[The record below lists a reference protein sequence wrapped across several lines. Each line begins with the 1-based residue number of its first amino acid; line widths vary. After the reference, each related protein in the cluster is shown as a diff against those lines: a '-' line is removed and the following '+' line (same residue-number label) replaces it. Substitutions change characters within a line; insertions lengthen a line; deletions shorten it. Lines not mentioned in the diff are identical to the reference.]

1 MSEVQSGSEHAT
13 CCPICGSEELSARFR
28 VAFPRFGPNSSHV
41 WPVDVEPPVPYWS
54 IDGCG
59 NCGVHFANPM
69 PAADE
74 LVRYYGGQQE
84 PNEWEVIHYVEDTPG
99 RSAGWSRFAEKLTR
113 LNRGPGKLLE
123 VGPAAGQLLR
133 AARDQGWSV
142 VGVEASPKFARI
154 VREHDIAVHQGI
166 LETFDGED
174 QFDLIVLLDVLE
186 HVHDPVADLARCN
199 RLLKPNGRI
208 VISTCDIGSFAARYY
223 GLEWRQLVISHT
235 FYWTKQSLKRALSR
249 AGFDLVQVSSVR
261 WSGPDPVQERR
272 LRRNEFAKL
281 LVRKAVQLTWIP
293 VTKRIRLVRT
303 FQRTF
308 KDGRFDDWVTYKIGD
323 QAVMSEVLLGVARP
337 KDG

>member
-1 MSEVQSGSEHAT
+1 
-13 CCPICGSEELSARFR
+13 
-28 VAFPRFGPNSSHV
+28 
-41 WPVDVEPPVPYWS
+41 
-54 IDGCG
+54 
-59 NCGVHFANPM
+59 M

-74 LVRYYGGQQE
+74 LIRYYGDQQE

-99 RSAGWSRFAEKLTR
+99 LSAGWSLFAERLTR

-123 VGPAAGQLLR
+123 VGPDAGHLLR

-154 VREHDIAVHQGI
+154 LRKHDIAVHQGV
-166 LETFDGED
+166 LETFDCEG

-186 HVHDPVADLARCN
+186 HLHDPVADLARCR

-223 GLEWRQLVISHT
+223 GLKWRQLVISHT
-235 FYWTKQSLKRALSR
+235 FYWTKRSLKHALSR
-249 AGFDLVQVSSVR
+249 AGLDLIQISSFR
-261 WSGPDPVQERR
+261 WWDPDSIQERH
-272 LRRNEFAKL
+272 LRRKEFAKL

-293 VTKRIRLVRT
+293 VTKRIQPAHR

-308 KDGRFDDWVTYKIGD
+308 RGGRFDDWVTYKIGD
-323 QAVMSEVLLGVARP
+323 QAVMSEVVLAVARP
-337 KDG
+337 EDR